1 MNILPKSDYEKVF
14 DGSQITTQHIKLLLE
29 ESGITSIIRDDGESA
44 LRGGYGAAHGNDVKL
59 FVNKKDVLKAKHII
73 ASKIDTLDTEN
84 IPDEDLEALARQ
96 KDPVITMT
104 SSKNKKKETYT
115 RSPFNLFL
123 NIIIIIYS
131 AWRLSPLLNGE
142 TLPTWRIALSGGLIV
157 FCGWALI
164 NHFRTRD

>member
-29 ESGITSIIRDDGESA
+29 ESGITSIARDDGESA
-44 LRGGYGAAHGNDVKL
+44 LRSGFGVAHGNDVKL

-73 ASKIDTLDTEN
+73 ASNTDTLDTEH
-84 IPDEDLEALARQ
+84 IPDADLEALAKQ

-104 SSKNKKKETYT
+104 TSKNKETYT

-123 NIIIIIYS
+123 NILIIIYS
-131 AWRLSPLLNGE
+131 IWRLSPLLNGE
-142 TLPTWRIALSGGLIV
+142 SLPTWRIALNGGLIV
-157 FCGWALI
+157 FSGWALI
-164 NHFRTRD
+164 NHFRKKED